1 VSTARVRDSGPR
13 IVSVTVI
20 DAEIVARF
28 HDGRTVAVPL
38 SWPWRLERA
47 TPRQREHYE
56 LIGDGEG
63 VHWPD
68 VDEDLGA
75 QGFLTGGPAQR
86 AV

>member
-1 VSTARVRDSGPR
+1 VSTAKVRDSVPR
-13 IVSVTVI
+13 IVSVKVT

-28 HDGRTVAVPL
+28 HDGRSVAVPL
-38 SWPWRLERA
+38 SWSRRLERA

-56 LIGDGEG
+56 LISDGEG

-68 VDEDLGA
+68 VDEDLSA
-75 QGFLTGGPAQR
+75 QGFLTGGPSHR